1 MVWGKQQCLGV
12 RIGTSSTGPELE
24 GLHHLGMGHG
34 TQIWDMEH
42 KQKTSYPDMER
53 CTGTWY
59 LDMGCGTRIWNMVR
73 SHRLW
78 HQDIGCHS

>member
-34 TQIWDMEH
+34 TQVCDMEH

-53 CTGTWY
+53 CTRTWDMVPRYGMWYQDMEHGT
-59 LDMGCGTRIWNMVR
+59 
-73 SHRLW
+73 
-78 HQDIGCHS
+78 

>member
-24 GLHHLGMGHG
+24 GLQHLGMGHG

-42 KQKTSYPDMER
+42 KQKTSYPR
-53 CTGTWY
+53 YGTLY
-59 LDMGCGTRIWNMVR
+59 SDMGHGT
-73 SHRLW
+73 
-78 HQDIGCHS
+78 